1 MKTKSILIQKSSG
14 FNYSLTVSIIDT
26 PKGKIRTLNIIDHEV
41 SMTDLE
47 PCSEMLITFNSKS
60 IDNNYNEDQLK
71 ELCQFILK
79 GLT

>member
-1 MKTKSILIQKSSG
+1 MKTKSILLQKSSG
-14 FNYSLTVSIIDT
+14 FNYSITVSIIDT

-41 SMTDLE
+41 SMADLE

-79 GLT
+79 ELA